1 MFFHLLKP
9 IWKRKFKNMML
20 SLEILLA
27 FVVVFAVS
35 AMGLRYYQLYH
46 LPLGFQAES
55 VWSVAI
61 HTGEGDVSKA
71 SGGMSEQFKRGLQA
85 LPEVEQVAFSNYT
98 PYSNSTWLTQ
108 YRQPTSSKKVDVNIM
123 EVSDDFFKVLGMQT
137 TRGAWFSAAD
147 ETGPAIVIN
156 RSAAQG
162 LFGDKDPIGQILT
175 DSDDNNSRDEKA
187 TKLMKIT
194 GVFDDFRNKGEFMTP
209 TNFVLLRHSTLNE
222 KEMLHTILLKLKPGT
237 GRIFEAKL
245 NQQLKLI
252 RNDWS
257 YRIAP
262 LSALRHDLLLE
273 QSTPLIVLAVIAS
286 FLLIMVA
293 FGLFGVLWQNTTRR
307 IPEIGLRRAVGAHAG
322 NIYRQIIAEQLL
334 LSSLAMV
341 VGMVLLIQLPLTGAL
356 GANLNWSVFVA
367 ASALSVALIYGLSIL
382 CSLYPAWQ
390 ASRLSPTQA
399 LHYE

>member
-35 AMGLRYYQLYH
+35 AMGLRYWQLYQ

-55 VWSVAI
+55 VWSVGI

-71 SGGMSEQFKRGLQA
+71 SAGMSEQFKRSLEA
-85 LPEVEQVAFSNYT
+85 LPEVERVAFSNYT
-98 PYSNSTWLTQ
+98 PYSNSTWFTQ
-108 YRQPTSSKKVDVNIM
+108 YRQPHDAKKVDVNIM

-137 TRGAWFSAAD
+137 SQGAWFSAAD
-147 ETGPAIVIN
+147 EATPAIVIN

-175 DSDDNNSRDEKA
+175 DSDTDEKA
-187 TKLMKIT
+187 TKLMKVT

-237 GRIFEAKL
+237 SRIFEVKL
-245 NQQLKLI
+245 NQQLKLV
-252 RNDWS
+252 RNDWR

-307 IPEIGLRRAVGAHAG
+307 IPEIGLRRAMGAHAG

-367 ASALSVALIYGLSIL
+367 ASVLSVALIYGLSIL